1 MNVFKKKKLINFLDN
16 IENKQLIVW
25 FLTLC
30 SYVILFVLFHNS
42 FVLLFG
48 YFAFNPFTNFTV
60 LLTSSSKVLYHNAFI

>member
-1 MNVFKKKKLINFLDN
+1 MNVFKRKKLINFLDN

-42 FVLLFG
+42 FARYSPILLCV
-48 YFAFNPFTNFTV
+48 NKRVVTPFR
-60 LLTSSSKVLYHNAFI
+60 